1 MRKLNF
7 LILFISMAFACS
19 LYGQLPEQYE
29 NIKSPNSSSVGQY
42 GDIPVSH
49 FTGTP
54 DIGIELYGISVSGRT
69 IPVSLNYHTSGIKP
83 DTRSGWVGTGWTL
96 NFGGCISRK
105 VNGLYDEASF
115 WDNRDG
121 NYKKQGYLYVGH
133 QLDGV
138 SWDTETRLKELFKKG
153 VDLYDTEPDEFAFNF
168 FWEYQACLS

>member
-29 NIKSPNSSSVGQY
+29 NIKSPNSSSLGQY

-83 DTRSGWVGTGWTL
+83 DNWIRFLARSTIFTG
-96 NFGGCISRK
+96 FPISRIK
-105 VNGLYDEASF
+105 ISPV
-115 WDNRDG
+115 
-121 NYKKQGYLYVGH
+121 
-133 QLDGV
+133 
-138 SWDTETRLKELFKKG
+138 
-153 VDLYDTEPDEFAFNF
+153 FA
-168 FWEYQACLS
+168 